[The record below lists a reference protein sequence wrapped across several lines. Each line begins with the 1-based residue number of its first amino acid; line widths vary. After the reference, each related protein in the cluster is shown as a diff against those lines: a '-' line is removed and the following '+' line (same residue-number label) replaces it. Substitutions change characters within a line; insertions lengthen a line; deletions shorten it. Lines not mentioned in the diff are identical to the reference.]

1 MVCWLHISSILVLV
15 LKEWNLESG
24 FESSSG
30 SSFKKSNLVPVW
42 FWVTQTKTGRYL
54 SIILQLVPQFSS
66 FFLFFQ
72 KSQIQFW
79 FRFFKNRELGSDSI
93 LVFKIIE
100 SPALF
105 PTLVSKTRPKS
116 GLVEFV
122 KTRVGF

>member
-1 MVCWLHISSILVLV
+1 
-15 LKEWNLESG
+15 
-24 FESSSG
+24 
-30 SSFKKSNLVPVW
+30 
-42 FWVTQTKTGRYL
+42 
-54 SIILQLVPQFSS
+54 
-66 FFLFFQ
+66 
-72 KSQIQFW
+72 
-79 FRFFKNRELGSDSI
+79 